1 MEVITQDDGYY
12 EKKLLSWLICHVLLL
27 LSSINLNVYVINKCE
42 FDLLI
47 YIFLKYYYISNCRV
61 GGGGEGGE
69 VRERHPC
76 QDRPKEIFDPIHYQT
91 RPNPIEILNVA
102 DELENLRSTVHPRRL
117 HEGCLVED
125 EEEAA
130 IVEK

>member
-47 YIFLKYYYISNCRV
+47 YIFLKYYYISNCW
-61 GGGGEGGE
+61 GGGGF
-69 VRERHPC
+69 ERGTHA
-76 QDRPKEIFDPIHYQT
+76 KIG
-91 RPNPIEILNVA
+91 
-102 DELENLRSTVHPRRL
+102 LERSWVQFTIRLGPTQLRYSM
-117 HEGCLVED
+117 
-125 EEEAA
+125 
-130 IVEK
+130 

>member
-47 YIFLKYYYISNCRV
+47 YIFLKYYYISNCR
-61 GGGGEGGE
+61 GGGGREEGSG
-69 VRERHPC
+69 RGTHAKTG
-76 QDRPKEIFDPIHYQT
+76 PKRSSTQFAIRLGPTQ
-91 RPNPIEILNVA
+91 
-102 DELENLRSTVHPRRL
+102 LRYSM
-117 HEGCLVED
+117 
-125 EEEAA
+125 
-130 IVEK
+130 

>member
-47 YIFLKYYYISNCRV
+47 YIFLKYYYISNCR
-61 GGGGEGGE
+61 GGGGGRRGLGE
-69 VRERHPC
+69 APMPRQAQR
-76 QDRPKEIFDPIHYQT
+76 DL
-91 RPNPIEILNVA
+91 RPNSLS
-102 DELENLRSTVHPRRL
+102 D
-117 HEGCLVED
+117 
-125 EEEAA
+125 
-130 IVEK
+130 

>member
-61 GGGGEGGE
+61 GGGG
-69 VRERHPC
+69 REERSGRGTHAKIG
-76 QDRPKEIFDPIHYQT
+76 PKRSLTQFTIRLGPTQ
-91 RPNPIEILNVA
+91 
-102 DELENLRSTVHPRRL
+102 LRYSM
-117 HEGCLVED
+117 
-125 EEEAA
+125 
-130 IVEK
+130 

>member
-1 MEVITQDDGYY
+1 MEVITQDEGYY
-12 EKKLLSWLICHVLLL
+12 EKKLLLWLICHVLLL

-47 YIFLKYYYISNCRV
+47 YIFLKYYYISNCR
-61 GGGGEGGE
+61 GGGEGGG
-69 VRERHPC
+69 VWERHPC
-76 QDRPKEIFDPIHYQT
+76 QDRPKEIFDPIRYQT